1 MGKMVVYV
9 LQGHELQNDVQTM
22 IQVFL
27 PNSRYS
33 RREEPA
39 AEGLSVVS
47 RMEKGIA
54 SAMLYRNGEKHW
66 IGQWNIRRTV
76 WTKRS
81 RSAL

>member
-1 MGKMVVYV
+1 MGTGKMVVYV

-39 AEGLSVVS
+39 DY
-47 RMEKGIA
+47 I
-54 SAMLYRNGEKHW
+54 
-66 IGQWNIRRTV
+66 
-76 WTKRS
+76 
-81 RSAL
+81 

>member
-1 MGKMVVYV
+1 MGMEKMVSYV

-39 AEGLSVVS
+39 ADGLSVVS
-47 RMEKGIA
+47 RMEKGA
-54 SAMLYRNGEKHW
+54 PP
-66 IGQWNIRRTV
+66 
-76 WTKRS
+76 S
-81 RSAL
+81 RSCAAARGAPTGHTPPPRL

>member
-1 MGKMVVYV
+1 MGMGKMVVYV

-54 SAMLYRNGEKHW
+54 SAMGKKHW